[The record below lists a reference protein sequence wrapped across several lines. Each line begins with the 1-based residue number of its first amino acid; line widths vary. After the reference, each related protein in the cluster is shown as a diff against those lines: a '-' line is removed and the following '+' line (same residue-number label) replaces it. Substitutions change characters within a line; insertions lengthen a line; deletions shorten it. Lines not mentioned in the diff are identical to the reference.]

1 MSILAIPALMT
12 RTTTA
17 LLIAVLVLLAGCSG
31 AGGGGGDGGDAGGGD
46 GVDGGATL
54 AGETGGDG
62 GSGGGG
68 DGGDGGGDGGNG
80 GGEAA
85 MAVGTGAAQE
95 QSAIQLQRQLILTG
109 EIRLRVEEF
118 EAAQSNLTTLAAS
131 YGGFVSDSTQ
141 EVNERGNETWTQG
154 TVVIRVPRENFTALY
169 QNTQQIGTVQQA
181 TRRSEDVTDQLVD
194 LEARL
199 ENLRA
204 ERDRLRTLYEQATT
218 TEDILEVQERLSDV
232 QGEIERLEARI
243 RSLRNQVAFSTIT
256 VHMQEPR
263 PDAPFT
269 QQLPWWETPL
279 VQAFLQSVDGVV
291 TALRAI
297 AVGIAFALPYV
308 LVFGVPIV
316 VGVLLYR
323 WRKR

>member
-1 MSILAIPALMT
+1 
-12 RTTTA
+12 
-17 LLIAVLVLLAGCSG
+17 
-31 AGGGGGDGGDAGGGD
+31 
-46 GVDGGATL
+46 
-54 AGETGGDG
+54 
-62 GSGGGG
+62 
-68 DGGDGGGDGGNG
+68 
-80 GGEAA
+80 
-85 MAVGTGAAQE
+85 MAVATGVAQE
-95 QSAIQLQRQLILTG
+95 QSAIQLKRQLILTG

-154 TVVIRVPRENFTALY
+154 TVVIRVPRENFTALFEDA
-169 QNTQQIGTVQQA
+169 QEVGTVQQA

-199 ENLRA
+199 ENLRS
-204 ERDRLRTLYEQATT
+204 ERDRLRTLYEQANT

-308 LVFGVPIV
+308 LVFGAPIAG
-316 VGVLLYR
+316 GVLLYR
-323 WRKR
+323 RRKR